1 MIDQPETVTLAWVR
15 DQVKQITDGVAAG
28 RHREASF
35 NLIADEL
42 EIIVVE
48 AVQRDACEDV
58 DECMRALLE
67 LNSILFPSAVDSY
80 FETNGERTDTGK
92 DSDYDTT
99 Q

>member
-1 MIDQPETVTLAWVR
+1 MIDRPETVTLAWVR
-15 DQVKQITDGVAAG
+15 DQVTEIIDAVVAG
-28 RHREASF
+28 RHSETGF

-42 EIIVVE
+42 EIIVAE